1 LTEQRHISGDV
12 AAAVGLAEGPL
23 GVEAVLS
30 ALARLEPVS
39 IRRLSRAV
47 QLPVPIVA
55 SICGELRQREIV
67 SARRPAQLT
76 VLGRRLFAH
85 GGLRLTAAAS
95 CPTCGGLGAM
105 VPGEL
110 SGVAAELAKISRHA
124 PPPNLELDQCHCTI
138 GTKLRRV
145 LAAHEAD
152 ALVGRRVLLL
162 GDDDLVSLAIALVV
176 REFGAAETVT
186 ELAVVD
192 VDDAVVDFLRAGL
205 SGACFPVTCLRHD
218 LRDPLPADLAYRFDT
233 VLTDPPYT
241 VEGARL
247 FLTRA
252 AEALRGTGSNV
263 FFSFGSRRPGASFRV
278 QREISELGFAIRRL
292 QPDFNEYVGAG
303 AIGGTSHLYHLVAT
317 PALRQSAATG
327 FAEPVYSGHTRRR
340 SRKIASRVSG
350 NEMQKN
356 VTSSAP

>member
-1 LTEQRHISGDV
+1 MWSGLGSHAWNGRLTEQGRITGEV
-12 AAAVGLAEGPL
+12 AAAVGLAEGAL

-55 SICGELRQREIV
+55 SICGELRQRGIV

-76 VLGRRLFAH
+76 VHGRRLFAH
-85 GGLRLTAAAS
+85 GRLRLTDAAS

-105 VPGEL
+105 LPGEL
-110 SGVAAELAKISRHA
+110 SGVAAELAKISRQA
-124 PPPNLELDQCHCTI
+124 PPPNLQLDQCHCTV

-145 LAAHEAD
+145 LAMHEAD
-152 ALVGRRVLLL
+152 ALVGRRILLL

-176 REFGAAETVT
+176 RDFGAAETVT
-186 ELAVVD
+186 ELAVLD
-192 VDDAVVDFLRAGL
+192 VDDAVVDFIRTRL
-205 SGACFPVTCLRHD
+205 SGVRFPVACLRHD
-218 LRDPLPADLAYRFDT
+218 LRDPLPADLECRFDT

-241 VEGARL
+241 MEGARL

-252 AEALRGTGSNV
+252 AEALCGAGGNV
-263 FFSFGSRRPGASFRV
+263 FFSFGSRRPGASFQV
-278 QREISELGFAIRRL
+278 QQEIGALGFAIRRL

-303 AIGGTSHLYHLVAT
+303 ALGGTSHLYHLVAT
-317 PALRQSAATG
+317 AAPRRSAVTG
-327 FAEPVYSGHTRRR
+327 FAEPLYT
-340 SRKIASRVSG
+340 
-350 NEMQKN
+350 
-356 VTSSAP
+356 APLTA

>member
-1 LTEQRHISGDV
+1 LTEQRRIAADV
-12 AAAVGLAEGPL
+12 AGTVGLVEGAQ

-55 SICGELRQREIV
+55 SICGELRQREVV
-67 SARRPAQLT
+67 SAQRPAQLT

-85 GGLRLTAAAS
+85 GGLMLTETAS

-110 SGVAAELAKISRHA
+110 SRVAAELAKISRHA

-176 REFGAAETVT
+176 RDFGAAETVT
-186 ELAVVD
+186 ELAVLD
-192 VDDAVVDFLRAGL
+192 VDDAVVDFLRTRL
-205 SGACFPVTCLRHD
+205 SGACFPVACLQHD
-218 LRDPLPADLAYRFDT
+218 LREPLPTDLRGRFDT

-241 VEGARL
+241 VDGARL

-252 AEALRGTGSNV
+252 AETLRGAGGNV
-263 FFSFGSRRPGASFRV
+263 FFSFGSRRPGALFQV
-278 QREISELGFAIRRL
+278 QLEIAALGFAIRRL

-303 AIGGTSHLYHLVAT
+303 ALGGTSHLYHLVAT
-317 PALRQSAATG
+317 AALRQDAASG
-327 FAEPVYSGHTRRR
+327 FAEPLYTSTSVRGERRILR
-340 SRKIASRVSG
+340 AC
-350 NEMQKN
+350 
-356 VTSSAP
+356 